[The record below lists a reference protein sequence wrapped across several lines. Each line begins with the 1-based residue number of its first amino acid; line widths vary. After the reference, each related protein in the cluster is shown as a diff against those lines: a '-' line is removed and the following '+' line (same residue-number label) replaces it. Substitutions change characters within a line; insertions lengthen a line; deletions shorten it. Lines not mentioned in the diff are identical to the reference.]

1 MSDLLEPEV
10 YQHRMIEKMAF
21 VDELMKQSF
30 KELADEVVEFE
41 QNAKRRFSISNL
53 KFINNKEDPQ

>member
-41 QNAKRRFSISNL
+41 QNAKRRFSISHL
-53 KFINNKEDPQ
+53 KFLSKEDPL